1 MAFAPQFVAVEI
13 GPEGVMKYRINDAR
27 DFGRMMEHPRI
38 EKIESQENGKENGD
52 AIDRG
57 HSDDPEA
64 PVRLLPLPC
73 LGGC

>member
-13 GPEGVMKYRINDAR
+13 GPERVMKYRIDDAR

-38 EKIESQENGKENGD
+38 EKIESKENDKENGEP
-52 AIDRG
+52 IDRG
-57 HSDDPEA
+57 PSDDKEA
-64 PVRLLPLPC
+64 AARLLSPR